1 MITDPRTRGAY
12 TEETAVFH
20 PAPLATLPP
29 DSEAHFEL
37 YIAIPGRSGV
47 RFHLYKSAE
56 IELTGAKRRELVT
69 RGIDTL
75 FIKERDIEAYHIFV
89 DRTIGKALLSP
100 STPPEKKSEILYT
113 TTSAMV
119 RSTFQRPDSPVL
131 VNTNRKLMAHQV
143 ALIASEPTIVRTM
156 ASLFA
161 MDYSLYTH
169 SVHVAVLGTGLLLET
184 GVKNEQELRDLSLGL
199 LLHDIGK
206 SRIPSYI
213 LNKPGMLSVS
223 ELKQL
228 ERHPEHGVSLM
239 RHHDQ
244 LVPSALDIIHDH
256 HEKLNGN
263 GYPRRLPGT
272 RVTLPTR
279 ICSVVDIYDAL
290 TSHRA
295 YKPALT
301 GYEAMVFIH
310 ERMSQELDA
319 EMLRLLAHVMGPA
332 GKHNVYASQLVKK
345 LQEQPIM

>member
-1 MITDPRTRGAY
+1 MIADPRSRPAD

-47 RFHLYKSAE
+47 RYHLYKSAN
-56 IELTGAKRRELVT
+56 IELTGVKRRELIAK
-69 RGIDTL
+69 GIDTL
-75 FIKERDIEAYHIFV
+75 FIKERDIEAYHTFV
-89 DRTIGKALLSP
+89 DKTIGKMLLSAT
-100 STPPEKKSEILYT
+100 TPPEKKSEILYT
-113 TTSAMV
+113 TTSAIV
-119 RSTFQRPDSPVL
+119 RSTFERPDSPVL
-131 VNTNRKLMAHQV
+131 VNTNRKLMAHSV
-143 ALIASEPTIVRTM
+143 ALLASEPAMVRTM
-156 ASLFA
+156 AALFA
-161 MDYSLYTH
+161 LDYSLYTH

-184 GVKNEQELRDLSLGL
+184 GHKNEEELRDLSLGL

-206 SRIPSYI
+206 SRVPTYI

-239 RHHDQ
+239 QCHQQ
-244 LVPSALDIIHDH
+244 LVPMALEIIHDH

-263 GYPRRLPGT
+263 GYPRRLPSA
-272 RVTLPTR
+272 RISLPTR

-290 TSHRA
+290 TSHRS
-295 YKPALT
+295 YKPAMR
-301 GYEAMVFIH
+301 GFDAMTFIH
-310 ERMSQELDA
+310 QRMSQELDG
-319 EMLRLLAHVMGPA
+319 EMLRLLAYVMGPSNRS
-332 GKHNVYASQLVKK
+332 GVYASQLVKK